1 MADNSSSNLDA
12 ILDQYDEKLLRAKE
26 AQVVREVREAE
37 FITQYK
43 QLQSEIIRP
52 AMEHISEVLES
63 RGHKVVINENDDGL
77 YSEGPSTSVSIE
89 MKFYPSP

>member
-1 MADNSSSNLDA
+1 MADKSSSKLDA
-12 ILDQYDEKLLRAKE
+12 ILDQYDEKLLKAKE
-26 AQVVREVREAE
+26 AQVVREAQETE

-63 RGHKVVINENDDGL
+63 RGHKVVIAENDDGL
-77 YSEGPSTSVSIE
+77 DTERL
-89 MKFYPSP
+89 